1 MQIGEVAAR
10 TGLSLRTIRY
20 YEEVGLIGPTT
31 RSPGGFR
38 LYADSD
44 VARLEV
50 VMQMKPL
57 DFGVEDMRDLLGLL
71 DDLAAAGADRPR
83 VTGADDPALA
93 ALLERLA
100 GYRAAVEERVHALHH
115 RLAVAEGF
123 AARLD
128 KLA

>member
-1 MQIGEVAAR
+1 MQIGEVASR

-38 LYADSD
+38 LYTDTD

-50 VMQMKPL
+50 IMQMKPL

-71 DDLAAAGADRPR
+71 DDLAADGGTVGP
-83 VTGADDPALA
+83 GPDDAARA
-93 ALLERLA
+93 ALLERLG
-100 GYRAAVEERVHALHH
+100 GYRAAVEDRVRALHR